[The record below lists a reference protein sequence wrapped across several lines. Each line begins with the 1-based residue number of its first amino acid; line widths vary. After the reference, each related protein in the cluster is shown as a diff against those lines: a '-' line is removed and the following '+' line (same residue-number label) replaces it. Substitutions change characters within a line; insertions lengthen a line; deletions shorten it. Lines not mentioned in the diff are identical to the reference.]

1 MMEKS
6 IEQITQMLHSKITM
20 ILISELPVPSC
31 PLKKQQRE
39 WKVEQIKKSLAN
51 KLGSQGL
58 SITVSL

>member
-6 IEQITQMLHSKITM
+6 IEQITQIVHSKILM
-20 ILISELPVPSC
+20 ILISELPIPTC

-39 WKVEQIKKSLAN
+39 WKVEQVKKALAN
-51 KLGSQGL
+51 KLSTQGL

>member
-1 MMEKS
+1 MDKS
-6 IEQITQMLHSKITM
+6 IEQITSMIESKITM

-39 WKVEQIKKSLAN
+39 WKVEQIKKALAN

>member
-6 IEQITQMLHSKITM
+6 IEQITQIVHSKISM

>member
-1 MMEKS
+1 MEKS
-6 IEQITQMLHSKITM
+6 IEQISSMIEKKISLM
-20 ILISELPVPSC
+20 LISELPVPSC

-39 WKVEQIKKSLAN
+39 WKVEQVKKSLAN